1 MRGVRRQARG
11 GFGGCS
17 TLGDGGLHGPPY
29 RSVFA
34 SAAKTTPSYS
44 LGCFGAPQERAN
56 VLDAKSVTLPFLIV
70 KYVPGAEAATP
81 HLAAD
86 DRRADYTTML
96 GQMNRFGIEP
106 RPFLP
111 KKGGP

>member
-56 VLDAKSVTLPFLIV
+56 ALDAKRMVR
-70 KYVPGAEAATP
+70 
-81 HLAAD
+81 D
-86 DRRADYTTML
+86 
-96 GQMNRFGIEP
+96 GQVER
-106 RPFLP
+106 
-111 KKGGP
+111 GGEFARTVLY